1 MKMQLDFAETTP
13 LVDGWKS
20 NPTLQTHLQSFL
32 KTGIPKVLSGFSLTN
47 PALVHGDLG
56 ISLTFY
62 ISQFDCQLTRIDLH
76 NILFDPKSN
85 RHTAILDFN
94 FAHVASAADEDFSSF
109 PSIHGLL
116 MGSLEVKRWKRY
128 VKRCSTVSLPLPL
141 PR

>member
-47 PALVHGDLG
+47 PALVHGDL
-56 ISLTFY
+56 
-62 ISQFDCQLTRIDLH
+62 DLH